1 MAERQYGW
9 STIGEDLNKGDERGR
24 MVWLRWHIL
33 TSPNCISPSAP
44 AYEVSGQYGAQFKPS
59 VLFSFPTRNLIYVGK
74 FTISDWPDQ
83 RCTLADDPFLP
94 HVASGS
100 RIFSAPAQPS
110 GKAQHGESLMVIPP
124 LRAKTTSHTLF
135 LNLQPSSSPT
145 HFTRRHEVHLHCHR
159 IVW

>member
-1 MAERQYGW
+1 MLVE
-9 STIGEDLNKGDERGR
+9 E
-24 MVWLRWHIL
+24 WLKDNTAGVLSERWHIL

-74 FTISDWPDQ
+74 FTISDWPD
-83 RCTLADDPFLP
+83 
-94 HVASGS
+94 H
-100 RIFSAPAQPS
+100 IFSAPAQPN
-110 GKAQHGESLMVIPP
+110 GKAQHGESLMV
-124 LRAKTTSHTLF
+124 KTTSHTLF

-145 HFTRRHEVHLHCHR
+145 NFTRRHEVHLHCHR